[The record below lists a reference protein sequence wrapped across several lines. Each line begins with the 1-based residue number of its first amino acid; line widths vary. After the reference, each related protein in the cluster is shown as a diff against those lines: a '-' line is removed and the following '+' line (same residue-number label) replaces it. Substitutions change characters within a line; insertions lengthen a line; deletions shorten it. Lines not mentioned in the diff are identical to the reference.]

1 MSQTEPAKPEV
12 SAGGSP
18 TGRSLGAGSLQVT
31 PAAFR
36 HALAHWSTGVAVL
49 TCRLQDRVYAMT
61 LTSLASVSL
70 VPPLV
75 LVSVGR
81 QSRCHDPILRADGW
95 AVSILSGDQGHLG
108 RRFAEPGR
116 AYETQFVGVA
126 ATDAPYSAAPVMNG
140 CLVWL
145 DCRTVALHEAGD
157 HTIVI
162 GEVAHTGPLQEL
174 DGGLGESSVREPL
187 TYYRSAFSDVSAR

>member
-1 MSQTEPAKPEV
+1 MSQIESV
-12 SAGGSP
+12 SSGSP
-18 TGRSLGAGSLQVT
+18 DSGSPNASPPRVA
-31 PAAFR
+31 PEAFR

-49 TCRLQDRVYAMT
+49 TCRLEDRVYAMT
-61 LTSLASVSL
+61 VTSLASVSL

-81 QSRCHDPILRADGW
+81 QSRCHDPITRAGSWAASILADG
-95 AVSILSGDQGHLG
+95 QGYLG

-126 ATDAPYSAAPVMNG
+126 ATNAPYSTAPVLDS
-140 CLVWL
+140 CLTWL

-157 HTIVI
+157 HTIVV
-162 GEVAHTGPLQEL
+162 GEVAHTGPLPEL
-174 DGGLGESSVREPL
+174 SDSLRESSVREPL
-187 TYYRSAFSDVSAR
+187 TYYRSAFSDVPPR